1 MQPQVT
7 MANYKYRGR
16 DTGGQVVQG
25 VIEAASESSAA
36 ESLLRRGVT
45 PLAIN
50 VESASSKASP
60 EKKGLFEQRINH
72 VDLIIFTRQMYSLT
86 KAGIPLLRAME
97 GLAENT
103 SNKRFSAVLHDLVDQ
118 LERGRQL
125 SSAMASHP
133 RVFPRLLVAI
143 VHVGE
148 NTGELEGAF
157 LQLSDYLEKE
167 QETRK
172 AIKAALRYPM
182 FIMMALV
189 AAVVVINIWVIPP
202 FAQMFANFN
211 VELPLPTRIILA
223 TSNFF
228 VNWWPLMLGA
238 VVVAIAGAVNYVK
251 TTAGKLAWDKFK
263 TRMPVVGDIIMRS
276 LLARFARTFAVMLQA
291 GVPLTQG
298 LGLVAEA
305 VDNAWMSGRINDMR
319 RNIERGESLTRTAR
333 SSELFT
339 PLVLQMIS
347 VGEETGRVD
356 EMLFEVAGYYE
367 REVDYDLKSLTA
379 RIEPIMLVFVAIII
393 TIMALGVFLP
403 MWEMMDAYRGR

>member
-1 MQPQVT
+1 

-36 ESLLRRGVT
+36 EGLLRRGVT

-50 VESASSKASP
+50 VESAANKASP
-60 EKKGLFEQRINH
+60 EKKGLFQQRINH

-238 VVVAIAGAVNYVK
+238 FVVTIAGIVNYVK
-251 TTAGKLAWDKFK
+251 TTAGKLAWDRFK

-276 LLARFARTFAVMLQA
+276 LLARFARTFAGMLQG

>member
-1 MQPQVT
+1 

-16 DTGGQVVQG
+16 DNGGQPVQG

-36 ESLLRRGVT
+36 DSLLRRGIT
-45 PLAIN
+45 PLAIQIE
-50 VESASSKASP
+50 VTEAKAGAKSS
-60 EKKGLFEQRINH
+60 GLFQQRISH
-72 VDLIIFTRQMYSLT
+72 IDLIIFTRQMYSLT

-103 SNKRFSAVLHDLVDQ
+103 SNKRFGAVLKDLVEQ

-172 AIKAALRYPM
+172 AIKSALRYPM
-182 FIMMALV
+182 FIMLALV
-189 AAVVVINIWVIPP
+189 AAVVIINIWVIPP

-211 VELPLPTRIILA
+211 VDLPLPTRIILA

-228 VNWWPLMLGA
+228 VNWWPLMLGV
-238 VVVAIAGAVNYVK
+238 VVVAIAGAINYVK
-251 TTAGKLAWDKFK
+251 TVPGRMVWDRFK
-263 TRMPVVGDIIMRS
+263 TRMPVVGDIVMRS

-305 VDNAWMSGRINDMR
+305 VDNSWMSGRINDMR

-333 SSELFT
+333 NSELFT
-339 PLVLQMIS
+339 PLVLQMIA

-379 RIEPIMLVFVAIII
+379 RIEPILLVFVAVII

>member
-1 MQPQVT
+1 
-7 MANYKYRGR
+7 MANFKYRGR
-16 DTGGQVVQG
+16 DHGGAIVQG
-25 VIEAASESSAA
+25 TVEAANEGSAA
-36 ESLLRRGVT
+36 ETLLRRGVT
-45 PLAIN
+45 PLAIQPDSIGVN
-50 VESASSKASP
+50 EPPKR
-60 EKKGLFEQRINH
+60 KLFEPRITSS
-72 VDLIIFTRQMYSLT
+72 DLIVFTRQMYALT
-86 KAGIPLLRAME
+86 KAGIPLLRAID

-103 SNKRFSAVLHDLVDQ
+103 SNRRFGKILKDIVEQ
-118 LERGRQL
+118 LERGRPL
-125 SSAMASHP
+125 SSAMASHQ

-157 LQLSDYLEKE
+157 LQLSEYLEKE

-172 AIKAALRYPM
+172 AIKAAMRYPT
-182 FIMMALV
+182 FILMALV
-189 AAVVVINIWVIPP
+189 AAVVIINIWVIPP

-211 VELPLPTRIILA
+211 VDLPLPTRIILA

-228 VNWWPLMLGA
+228 VNWWPAML
-238 VVVAIAGAVNYVK
+238 VVTVVAIGAAINYVK
-251 TTAGKLAWDKFK
+251 TAAGKLKWDQWK
-263 TRMPVVGDIIMRS
+263 THMPVVGDIIMRS
-276 LLARFARTFAVMLQA
+276 LLARFARTFAVMLQS

-305 VDNAWMSGRINDMR
+305 VDNSWMSRRINDMR

-339 PLVLQMIS
+339 PLVLQMIA

-356 EMLFEVAGYYE
+356 EMLFEVASYYE

-393 TIMALGVFLP
+393 TVMALGVFLP

>member
-1 MQPQVT
+1 

-16 DTGGQVVQG
+16 DSGGQVVQG

-45 PLAIN
+45 PLAIH
-50 VESASSKASP
+50 VDSGATKASP
-60 EKKGLFEQRINH
+60 ERKRLFEPRISH

-103 SNKRFSAVLHDLVDQ
+103 SNKRFGAVLHDLVDQ

-228 VNWWPLMLGA
+228 VSWWPLMLGA

-251 TTAGKLAWDKFK
+251 SPPGRLKWDRFK